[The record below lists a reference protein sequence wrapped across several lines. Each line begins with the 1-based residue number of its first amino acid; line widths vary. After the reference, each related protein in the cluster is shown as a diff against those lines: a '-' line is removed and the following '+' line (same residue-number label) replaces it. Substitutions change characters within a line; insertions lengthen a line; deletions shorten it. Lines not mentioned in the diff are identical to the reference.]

1 MADMIGADPNELRNL
16 AAQMRGAADELDG
29 HSSALTSLL
38 GSVDWV
44 GDFASRFL
52 SSWSGGHRVRLQ
64 STSQFIRDAASELER
79 NADEQVNASDSA
91 GTSGRVDG
99 TPRAGGEDG
108 EGELSQEL
116 LDLLED
122 LAEALGLGGEALD
135 ALELALRDI
144 VDQFGDETARQ
155 ILTSLQNSR
164 AADVLRALDNIADV
178 TQVVVDFVQDF
189 ADPRNAGLPIDERVF
204 HAATDALVR
213 FGLSEGV
220 ERAVQYLTPVIMSA
234 LPGVGTAAGVAVGY
248 AAAFVIDLVM
258 DRVVDYADG
267 QTGFVD
273 ETADFAVDAYKFVKE
288 GQVQEL
294 AADAYEQVK
303 DMAGDVV
310 DSSANVVRDRV
321 FDGDL
326 NPFE

>member
-1 MADMIGADPNELRNL
+1 MPDMIGADPSELRNL

-79 NADEQVNASDSA
+79 NADEQVNASSSA
-91 GTSGRVDG
+91 ATSGRDG
-99 TPRAGGEDG
+99 TSRAGGEDD

-122 LAEALGLGGEALD
+122 LAEALGLGDEALD
-135 ALELALRDI
+135 ALKRALKDI
-144 VDQFGDETARQ
+144 VDRFGDETARQ
-155 ILTSLQNSR
+155 VLTSLQNSK
-164 AADVLRALDNIADV
+164 AAEVLKALDRIADV
-178 TQVVVDFVQDF
+178 SQVVVDFVQDF
-189 ADPRNAGLPIDERVF
+189 ADPRNAGLPIDQRVF

-267 QTGFVD
+267 QTDFVD

-288 GQVQEL
+288 GQVQEF
-294 AADAYEQVK
+294 AADAYDKVK

-310 DSSANVVRDRV
+310 DSSAGVVRDRV